1 MMVANFAL
9 RIRAESAEATR
20 IVRHDDMKCFA
31 YPAHTT
37 VAHVRMATSL
47 ISPEQ
52 ALLNLRRELK
62 PKKTFDSVML
72 DAKMVWNRCVICSTL
87 Y

>member
-9 RIRAESAEATR
+9 RIRAESAEASR

-31 YPAHTT
+31 YSAHTT

-52 ALLNLRRELK
+52 ALVNLRRELK
-62 PKKTFDSVML
+62 PKKSFDSVML
-72 DAKMVWNRCVICSTL
+72 DAKMVWNR
-87 Y
+87 